1 MCIFYGGG
9 PSLLR
14 LLFPSNY
21 TAVLASINTSHAE
34 RLLSSLYRFN
44 GNRMASETADEVESV
59 IPKDDSACVIAK
71 QKFRRTLE
79 ESDIGVADYL
89 A

>member
-1 MCIFYGGG
+1 
-9 PSLLR
+9 
-14 LLFPSNY
+14 
-21 TAVLASINTSHAE
+21 
-34 RLLSSLYRFN
+34 
-44 GNRMASETADEVESV
+44 MASETADEVESV